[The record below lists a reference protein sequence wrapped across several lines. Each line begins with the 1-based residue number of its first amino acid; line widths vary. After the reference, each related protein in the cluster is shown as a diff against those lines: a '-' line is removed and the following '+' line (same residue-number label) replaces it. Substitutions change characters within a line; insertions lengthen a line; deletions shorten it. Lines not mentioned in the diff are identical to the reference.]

1 MSKAR
6 ALFDRELT
14 DLRDNILSLG
24 GMVETAIERAVQA
37 LKEQDDDLARRVIAG
52 DEEINTRRYDIEEQC
67 VRLIATQQPA
77 AGDLRAI
84 VAAIH
89 IVTELERMGDYASGI
104 AELSTRLADQPHL
117 KPLIDV
123 PRMAEIDQE
132 MIRASLDAYFR
143 RDPDLAL
150 GTAKRDTEIDGL
162 YDQVY
167 RELLT
172 YMLSDPRT
180 ITRAT
185 YLLWVAHKL
194 ERIADRVTN
203 ICERVIFMVTGKM
216 EELNISR
223 Y

>member
-14 DLRDNILSLG
+14 DLRDNILYLG
-24 GMVETAIERAVQA
+24 GMVEAAIEMSIQA
-37 LKEQDDDLARRVIAG
+37 LREQDEDLARQVIAG
-52 DEEINTRRYDIEEQC
+52 DEEINDRRYDIEEQC

-89 IVTELERMGDYASGI
+89 IVTELERMGDHASGI
-104 AELSTRLADQPHL
+104 AELAIRLADQPHL

-123 PRMAEIDQE
+123 PRMAEIDRG
-132 MIRASLDAYFR
+132 MIRASLDAYFK
-143 RDPDLAL
+143 RDPALAL
-150 GTAKRDTEIDGL
+150 ETAKRDAEIDGL
-162 YDQVY
+162 DDQVY

-172 YMLSDPRT
+172 YMLSDPTT

-185 YLLWVAHKL
+185 YLLWVTHNL

-203 ICERVIFMVTGKM
+203 ICERVIYMCTGKM
-216 EELNISR
+216 EELNF
-223 Y
+223 

>member
-1 MSKAR
+1 MIKAR

-14 DLRDNILSLG
+14 DLRDNILYLG
-24 GMVETAIERAVQA
+24 GMVETAIEKAIQA
-37 LKEQDDDLARRVIAG
+37 LREQDEDLARQVIAG
-52 DEEINTRRYDIEEQC
+52 DEEINNRRYDIEEQC

-89 IVTELERMGDYASGI
+89 IVTELERMGDHASGV
-104 AELSTRLADQPHL
+104 AELAIRLASQPHL

-123 PRMAEIDQE
+123 PRMAEIDRE
-132 MIRASLDAYFR
+132 MIHASLDAYFE
-143 RDPDLAL
+143 RDPVLAL
-150 GTAKRDTEIDGL
+150 ETAKRDAEIDGL

-172 YMLSDPRT
+172 YMLSDPTT

-185 YLLWVAHKL
+185 YLLWVTHNL

-203 ICERVIFMVTGKM
+203 ICERVIYMCTGKM
-216 EELNISR
+216 EELNF
-223 Y
+223 

>member
-14 DLRDNILSLG
+14 DLRDSILCLG
-24 GMVETAIERAVQA
+24 GMVETAIERAIQA
-37 LKEQDDDLARRVIAG
+37 LREQDEYLARQVIAG
-52 DEEINTRRYDIEEQC
+52 DEEINTKRYDIEEQC

-89 IVTELERMGDYASGI
+89 IVTELERMGDHASGVADLAI
-104 AELSTRLADQPHL
+104 RLAGQPHL

-123 PRMAEIDQE
+123 PRMAEIDRG
-132 MIRASLDAYFR
+132 MIHTSLDAYFK
-143 RDPDLAL
+143 RDPTLAL
-150 GTAKRDTEIDGL
+150 ETARQDAEIDGL

-172 YMLSDPRT
+172 YMLSDPTT

-185 YLLWVAHKL
+185 YLLWVTHNL

-203 ICERVIFMVTGKM
+203 ICERVIYMCTGKM
-216 EELNISR
+216 EELNF
-223 Y
+223 

>member
-6 ALFDRELT
+6 ESFDRKLQE
-14 DLRDNILSLG
+14 LRDNILHLG
-24 GMVETAIERAVQA
+24 EITKTAIDLSIQA
-37 LKEQDDDLARRVIAG
+37 LKEQDKNLARQVIAG
-52 DEEINTRRYDIEEQC
+52 DEEINDERYDLEEEC
-67 VRLIATQQPA
+67 LRLIATQQPT

-104 AELSTRLADQPHL
+104 AELAIRLADKPHL

-123 PRMAEIDQE
+123 PHMTRINQEMIDASLEAYFKNDPELAIETAKRDAEIDQ
-132 MIRASLDAYFR
+132 
-143 RDPDLAL
+143 
-150 GTAKRDTEIDGL
+150 L
-162 YDQVY
+162 YDQIY

-172 YMLSDPRT
+172 YMLEDPKN

-185 YLLWVAHKL
+185 HLLWVAHKL

-203 ICERVIFMVTGKM
+203 ICERVIFMTTGEFK
-216 EELNISR
+216 ELSF
-223 Y
+223 

>member
-6 ALFDRELT
+6 ESFDQDLA
-14 DLRDNILSLG
+14 DLRDNILQLG
-24 GMVETAIERAVQA
+24 EMVETAISLAMQA
-37 LKEQDDDLARRVIAG
+37 LKEQDTDMARQVIAG
-52 DEEINTRRYDIEEQC
+52 DEEINTKRYDLEEQC
-67 VRLIATQQPA
+67 LKLIATQQPT

-104 AELSTRLADQPHL
+104 AELAIRLSNKSHL
-117 KPLIDV
+117 KPLIDL

-132 MIRASLDAYFR
+132 MIRASLETYFENN
-143 RDPDLAL
+143 PEMAL
-150 GTAKRDTEIDGL
+150 ETAKRDAEIDQL

-172 YMLSDPRT
+172 YMLEDPRN
-180 ITRAT
+180 IARAT
-185 YLLWVAHKL
+185 HLLWVAHNL

-203 ICERVIFMVTGKM
+203 ICERVIFMITGEFK
-216 EELNISR
+216 ELNF
-223 Y
+223 

>member
-14 DLRDNILSLG
+14 DLRDNILYLG
-24 GMVETAIERAVQA
+24 GMVETAIEKAIQA
-37 LKEQDDDLARRVIAG
+37 LREQDEDLARQVIAG

-89 IVTELERMGDYASGI
+89 IVTELERMGDHASGI
-104 AELSTRLADQPHL
+104 AELAIRLADQPHL

-123 PRMAEIDQE
+123 PRMAEIDRG
-132 MIRASLDAYFR
+132 MIHASLDAYFE
-143 RDPDLAL
+143 RDPVLAL
-150 GTAKRDTEIDGL
+150 ETAKRDAEIDGL
-162 YDQVY
+162 DDQVY

-172 YMLSDPRT
+172 YMLSDPTT

-185 YLLWVAHKL
+185 YLLWVTHNL

-203 ICERVIFMVTGKM
+203 ICERVIYMCTGKM
-216 EELNISR
+216 EELNF
-223 Y
+223 

>member
-6 ALFDRELT
+6 ALFDRKLT
-14 DLRDNILSLG
+14 DLRDNILYLG
-24 GMVETAIERAVQA
+24 GMVETAIEMSIQA
-37 LKEQDDDLARRVIAG
+37 LREQDEDLARQVIAG
-52 DEEINTRRYDIEEQC
+52 DEEINDRRYDIEEQC

-89 IVTELERMGDYASGI
+89 IVTELERMGDHASGI
-104 AELSTRLADQPHL
+104 AELAIRLADQPHL

-123 PRMAEIDQE
+123 PRMAEIDRG
-132 MIRASLDAYFR
+132 MIRASLDAYFK
-143 RDPDLAL
+143 RDPALAL
-150 GTAKRDTEIDGL
+150 ETAKRDAEIDGL
-162 YDQVY
+162 DDQVY

-172 YMLSDPRT
+172 YMLSDPTT

-185 YLLWVAHKL
+185 YLLWVTHNL

-203 ICERVIFMVTGKM
+203 ICERVIYMCTGKI
-216 EELNISR
+216 EELNF
-223 Y
+223 

>member
-14 DLRDNILSLG
+14 DLRDNILYLG
-24 GMVETAIERAVQA
+24 GMVETAIEKAIQA
-37 LKEQDDDLARRVIAG
+37 LREQDEDLARQVIAG
-52 DEEINTRRYDIEEQC
+52 DEEINDRRYDIEEQC

-89 IVTELERMGDYASGI
+89 IVTELERMGDHASGI
-104 AELSTRLADQPHL
+104 AELAIRLADQPHL

-123 PRMAEIDQE
+123 PRMAEIDRG
-132 MIRASLDAYFR
+132 MIRASLDAYFK
-143 RDPDLAL
+143 RDPALAL
-150 GTAKRDTEIDGL
+150 ETAKRDAEIDGL
-162 YDQVY
+162 DDQVY

-172 YMLSDPRT
+172 YMLSDPTT

-185 YLLWVAHKL
+185 YLLWVTHNL

-203 ICERVIFMVTGKM
+203 ICERVIYMCTGKM
-216 EELNISR
+216 EELNF
-223 Y
+223 

>member
-14 DLRDNILSLG
+14 DLRDNILYLG
-24 GMVETAIERAVQA
+24 GMVETAIEMSIQA
-37 LKEQDDDLARRVIAG
+37 LREQDEDLARQVIAG
-52 DEEINTRRYDIEEQC
+52 DEEINDRRYDIEEQC

-89 IVTELERMGDYASGI
+89 IVTELERMGDHASGI
-104 AELSTRLADQPHL
+104 AELAIRLADQPHL

-123 PRMAEIDQE
+123 PRMAEIDRG
-132 MIRASLDAYFR
+132 MIRASLDAYFK
-143 RDPDLAL
+143 RDPALAL
-150 GTAKRDTEIDGL
+150 ETAKRDAEIDGL
-162 YDQVY
+162 DDQVY

-172 YMLSDPRT
+172 YMLSDPTT

-185 YLLWVAHKL
+185 YLLWVTHNL

-203 ICERVIFMVTGKM
+203 ICERVIYMCTGKM
-216 EELNISR
+216 EELNF
-223 Y
+223 